1 MAADDPHSIN
11 IDGKNEH
18 EREHDARTLL
28 CEKWRRSLTS
38 RRIRLVS
45 LRSLKMLVI
54 FLMATRWP
62 VSEHVAELRTSA
74 RGTRLAPYG
83 TEGRR
88 MRASERGIARTTR
101 RRTRRYRCLG
111 SAGIARA
118 RRTACRGSRR
128 GSRQRIRTRMDR
140 APGHRS
146 RRRVASS
153 ASCSIRDDDRD
164 VDDVGSVRDHD
175 DTCHRLANS
184 EQEHTALA
192 DYRGARAMRCDG
204 DASRAAANERPSDLH
219 HDLKSCRRR
228 RQPANLSCRLYGT
241 RCVTLPS
248 SVLAVVWMYLRV
260 FGSF

>member
-88 MRASERGIARTTR
+88 MRASEVSRVPHDAVRADTDASDR
-101 RRTRRYRCLG
+101 LVSLG
-111 SAGIARA
+111 QEELRA
-118 RRTACRGSRR
+118 V
-128 GSRQRIRTRMDR
+128 DLVEV
-140 APGHRS
+140 H
-146 RRRVASS
+146 ASES
-153 ASCSIRDDDRD
+153 GREWTVHLDIDRD
-164 VDDVGSVRDHD
+164 AAL
-175 DTCHRLANS
+175 HRVHHARFVMMMRLSTRPRRHVPPPS

-219 HDLKSCRRR
+219 HDLKSYRHH
-228 RQPANLSCRLYGT
+228 RQPANLSCPLYGT

-248 SVLAVVWMYLRV
+248 AVLAVAWMYLRV